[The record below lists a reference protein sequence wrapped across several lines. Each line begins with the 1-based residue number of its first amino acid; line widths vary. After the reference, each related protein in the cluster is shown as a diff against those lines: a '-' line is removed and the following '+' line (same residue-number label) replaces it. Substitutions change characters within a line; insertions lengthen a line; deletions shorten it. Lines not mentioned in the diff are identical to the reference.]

1 MGSRTFESRP
11 DVVEELHVLSPN
23 SSLRGAKS
31 AIAEIPRTHFS
42 GEGTLEWFESVWMI
56 NPQPLAADVWVFSPS
71 FDLVLL
77 VEHRWRGLLPPGGKV
92 EPEKT
97 SFEGARREQIK
108 ENGLDLRL
116 EDRPALAA
124 VRSF

>member
-1 MGSRTFESRP
+1 MDDR
-11 DVVEELHVLSPN
+11 
-23 SSLRGAKS
+23 S
-31 AIAEIPRTHFS
+31 ATS
-42 GEGTLEWFESVWMI
+42 GRRCLG
-56 NPQPLAADVWVFSPS
+56 FSPS

-108 ENGLDLRL
+108 ENGLDLHL
-116 EDRPALAA
+116 EDRPAFAA